1 MRRRAHELDRCHGRL
16 IASLLCVLARR
27 FGLVA
32 LRTNRLQVVV
42 PVHLVAPP
50 LAARALCLAYDVI
63 HLSGQRDMAGLVAR
77 LAQSSVASHHP
88 RPELA
93 PRCAITSLSVRAP
106 GVVFAPPARLTLVG
120 VAVTM
125 RGARQRCAPAMQTWT
140 VGALWH
146 AAPSIR
152 RPFGLP
158 RGRGAPLSVNQLAR
172 DSSRGR
178 APRNQAAHAW
188 ASAGYWGG

>member
-1 MRRRAHELDRCHGRL
+1 MLSGIKPAHARLSRRLSRPL
-16 IASLLCVLARR
+16 
-27 FGLVA
+27 FGCFRLVA
-32 LRTNRLQVVV
+32 VGADRLQVVV

-93 PRCAITSLSVRAP
+93 PRCAIPSLSVRAP
-106 GVVFAPPARLTLVG
+106 GVVFRPSTRLALVG
-120 VAVTM
+120 VAVAM

-158 RGRGAPLSVNQLAR
+158 RGRAR
-172 DSSRGR
+172 RYLLTACPRQITGWEEIWIAVGRNSGTAQASAR
-178 APRNQAAHAW
+178 AP
-188 ASAGYWGG
+188 